1 MSAGDL
7 RDAELIPLFTV
18 SVGLLADFCTRRGD
32 LHLGFTPAPSSK
44 EGIEGHQQIYARRP
58 KHYQSEVTL
67 SLTWQQLLVR
77 GRADG
82 FDPERSR
89 LEEIKTFR
97 GRYDNIP
104 DNKKTVQWAQA
115 KLYGWMLC
123 VAQQR
128 TELEVALVYLN
139 IDSGK
144 ETLEC
149 QTFTADELASFF
161 TDCCKTYHAWM
172 VQEAAHRASRQV
184 HLSQLTFPYDAYR
197 PGQRELAESVYKA
210 VALATSLCVEAP
222 TGLGKTL
229 ATVFPAFKAMATKNL
244 DRMFYL
250 TARTSGRR
258 LALDAFQ
265 QLSLTGL
272 RVLEMVAREQ
282 VCLYPD
288 RACQGDSC
296 PLAQGFYDRLPQA
309 RQAAVDHS
317 WLDQAAV
324 STLAADHDICPYFLS
339 QELCHWSD
347 VVVGDYNHFFDLHAA
362 LHALVGVYDWK
373 AVVLMDEAHNL
384 IDRARTMYSAAL
396 DRKRIVS
403 VKKLA
408 SPAVKKA
415 LEALNRK
422 LRALSKG
429 LPEQRYCVLAAAPEC
444 LQIPLQGVVQ
454 AVVSSAAQEQ
464 ADPIVP
470 EVLQL
475 FFDVMHFGDILTL
488 FGDDYVF
495 DLERDPSYKRME
507 RYQLRNLIPGP
518 LLAER
523 YAKAH
528 AVIQFSATLQPWSY
542 LKDILGHSSNAHY
555 LQVPPHFSSDQLQV
569 FTSHQV
575 STKYHDRQ
583 RSLPALVAVVGLQ
596 VLKHPGN
603 YLVYFS
609 SFTYLKQFY
618 DAFSAAQPQVE
629 TLCQQSG
636 MPEIERHAFLARFHD
651 GKPIVG
657 LAVLG
662 GVFGEGIDLVGDKLI
677 GAFIVTLGLPQWN
690 PVNEQLK
697 HRLQHRYGKGYLY
710 AYLYPGLQ
718 KVVQAAGRVI
728 RTDSDQGFVFLLDTR
743 FNEPDIQQYL
753 PSWWQIRSLH

>member
-1 MSAGDL
+1 MSVGNLDNTAV
-7 RDAELIPLFTV
+7 IPLFTV
-18 SVGLLADFCTRRGD
+18 SVGSLADFCTRRGD
-32 LHLGFTPAPSSK
+32 LHLGFTPAPSGK

-67 SLTWQQLLVR
+67 SQTWQKLLVR

-82 FDPERSR
+82 FDPELAR

-97 GRYDNIP
+97 GRFDNIP
-104 DNKKTVQWAQA
+104 ENKKTVQWAQA

-123 VAQQR
+123 VAQER
-128 TELEVALVYLN
+128 TTLEVALVHLN

-144 ETLEC
+144 ETIEC
-149 QTFTADELASFF
+149 HTFTAQELETFF
-161 TDCCKTYHAWM
+161 VDCCQTYQDWM
-172 VQEAAHRASRQV
+172 EQEAAHRERRQV
-184 HLSQLTFPYDAYR
+184 QLSQMVFPYKDYR
-197 PGQRELAESVYKA
+197 PGQRDLAESVYKS
-210 VALATSLCVEAP
+210 VVLGSSLCVEAP

-229 ATVFPAFKAMATKNL
+229 ATLFPTLKAMATQHL
-244 DRMFYL
+244 DRLFYL
-250 TARTSGRR
+250 TARTSGRM
-258 LALDAFQ
+258 LALDALQ
-265 QLSLTGL
+265 QFSVTDV
-272 RVLEMVAREQ
+272 RVLEMVAKEQ

-309 RQAAVDHS
+309 RQAAVAQK

-324 STLAADHDICPYFLS
+324 SKLAADHAICPYFLS

-347 VVVGDYNHFFDLHAA
+347 VVVGDYNYFFDLHAA
-362 LHALVGVYDWK
+362 LHALVSVYDWK

-384 IDRARTMYSAAL
+384 VDRARTMYSATL
-396 DRKRIVS
+396 DRKRLVA

-408 SPAVKKA
+408 SAPVKKA
-415 LEALNRK
+415 LETLNRK
-422 LRALSKG
+422 LRALVKG
-429 LPEQRYCVLAAAPEC
+429 LPEQPYSVLTADPES
-444 LQIPLQGVVQ
+444 LQTAIQSVVQ
-454 AVVSSAAQEQ
+454 AVVSSAAQEH
-464 ADPIVP
+464 AEPLAP

-475 FFDVMHFGDILTL
+475 FFDVMHFGEILTL
-488 FGDDYVF
+488 FGSDYVF
-495 DLERDPSYKRME
+495 DLERDPAYKRME
-507 RYQLRNLIPGP
+507 RFQLRNLVPGP

-523 YAKAH
+523 YAKAQS
-528 AVIQFSATLQPWSY
+528 VIQFSATLRPWHY
-542 LKDILGHSSNAHY
+542 LKDILGHSNDARY

-569 FTSHQV
+569 FTSHLV
-575 STKYHDRQ
+575 STKYRDRQ
-583 RSLPALVAVVGLQ
+583 QSLPALVALVGKQ
-596 VLKHPGN
+596 VAQHPGN

-609 SFTYLKQFY
+609 SFAYLKQFY
-618 DAFSAAQPQVE
+618 DAFATAFPEVE

-636 MPEIERHAFLARFHD
+636 MPESERHAFLARFHQ
-651 GKPIVG
+651 GRPILG

-662 GVFGEGIDLVGDKLI
+662 GIFGEGIDLVGDKLI

-697 HRLQHRYGKGYLY
+697 QRLQQRYGKGYLY

-728 RTDSDQGFVFLLDTR
+728 RTDADRGFVFLLDTR
-743 FNEPDIQQYL
+743 FNDADIRAYL
-753 PSWWQIRSLH
+753 PSWWHIRSLH